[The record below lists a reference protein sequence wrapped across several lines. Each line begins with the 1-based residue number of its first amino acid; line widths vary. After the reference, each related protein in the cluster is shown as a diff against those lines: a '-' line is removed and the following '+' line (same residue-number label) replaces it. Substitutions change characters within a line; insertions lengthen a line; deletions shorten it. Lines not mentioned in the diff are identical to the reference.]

1 MKLQKTIKIPVSNKI
16 TKEKLEKL
24 DRLTARLTYGSQLFL
39 NKIAENDITTAKEA
53 EKFRK
58 EIQQLTGLH
67 SAFAQACRDK
77 ALWMYRSYKK
87 LYKDW
92 EKEIKKL
99 EKAIENC
106 KNKHKHKCKK
116 LEHKLYRLRKR
127 EPSLPTINNKT
138 PVMFDYRTGSIEFSH
153 TAREFKLWCRISTL
167 EKGKKINL
175 PLHSYPYA
183 EKHLKNKNWK
193 IKSFQIVWRSKLNR
207 YEAHVVVEKE
217 VVNKPKSFVGI
228 DLGLKRIITAYETKG
243 KNEENRVL
251 LVEKSEHK
259 EFFIRM
265 RRLNNRIAK
274 LQRLKKYKVLK
285 SLSRK
290 RRNFA
295 REFRRKLAIEIAK
308 NFDKALVFIGLPKN
322 MRTDKH
328 YKGSGNRKL
337 RKRVNHWAF
346 HEFAEILKTELTEQG
361 NMAIIINEWMST
373 RRCSECGSKKTKIND
388 REFLC
393 LNCGHR
399 DDRDVNA
406 AKNILKFGLER
417 LTLTI
422 TEVLLEGA
430 GAAVNQPELPMM
442 RPMPLKVEAPPVRA
456 E

>member
-1 MKLQKTIKIPVSNKI
+1 MKLQKTIRIPVSNKI

-24 DRLTARLTYGSQLFL
+24 DRLTARLTHGVQLFL
-39 NKIAENDITTAKEA
+39 DKIAENDIATIKEA

-58 EIQQLTGLH
+58 EIQQLTGLQ

-77 ALWMYRSYKK
+77 ALWMYKSYKK

-92 EKEIKKL
+92 KSKVKRL
-99 EKAIENC
+99 EKAIE
-106 KNKHKHKCKK
+106 KCKDKQKQRK
-116 LEHKLYRLRKR
+116 LKHRLYRLRKR
-127 EPSLPTINNKT
+127 EPSLPAVNNKT
-138 PVMFDYRTGSIEFSH
+138 PVIFDYRIGSVEFSH
-153 TAREFKLWCRISTL
+153 TAREFRLWCRISTL
-167 EKGKKINL
+167 KKGKKINL

-207 YEAHVVVEKE
+207 YEAHVMVEKE
-217 VVNKPKSFVGI
+217 VVNKPESFVGI

-243 KNEENRVL
+243 KGKGKGKDEENRVL
-251 LVEKSEHK
+251 LVEKAEHK
-259 EFFIRM
+259 EFFTRM

-274 LQRLKKYKVLK
+274 LQRLKKYKMLK
-285 SLSRK
+285 RLSRK

-295 REFRRKLAIEIAK
+295 REFRRKLAIRIAK
-308 NFDKALVFIGLPKN
+308 NFDKSLVFIGLPKN
-322 MRTDKH
+322 IRMDKH

-346 HEFAEILKTELTEQG
+346 HEFAEILKTELMEHG

-373 RRCSECGSKKTKIND
+373 RRCSECGSKKTEIND

-393 LNCGHR
+393 LTCGHR
-399 DDRDVNA
+399 DDRDANA

-417 LTLTI
+417 LNK
-422 TEVLLEGA
+422 VLLKGA

-442 RPMPLKVEAPPVRA
+442 RSMPLKVEAPSVRA